1 MLITERRVH
10 LFYGAD
16 KECQSLRRQVP
27 LLQIQTDR
35 KKGSMRRVIII
46 CIMFLIL
53 LPVIQTKAKTKIPE
67 PTFEETVETMVREHK
82 IMLDRLIAA
91 WEHRQEEINLLA
103 EVIYHENWHTDKDH
117 LAAYYT
123 GAVVMNRVNSS
134 AWPNTVKEV
143 LYQRGQYSTTKLFY
157 TKEIPQECYDM
168 ARDILINGT
177 PDVPENVVFQ
187 SMNPKLGKKI
197 WKSLNGEYFA
207 YG

>member
-1 MLITERRVH
+1 MKR
-10 LFYGAD
+10 F
-16 KECQSLRRQVP
+16 
-27 LLQIQTDR
+27 
-35 KKGSMRRVIII
+35 III
-46 CIMFLIL
+46 CILMLLLLIL
-53 LPVIQTKAKTKIPE
+53 AVFLMPAAEGEAKEVPDDFGERIE
-67 PTFEETVETMVREHK
+67 NMIREHK
-82 IMLDRLIAA
+82 IMTQRLIKYM
-91 WEHRQEEINLLA
+91 EHQREEISLLA

-168 ARDILINGT
+168 ARDIYKNGT
-177 PDVPENVVFQ
+177 PDVPANVIFQ
-187 SMNPKLGKKI
+187 SMQPKLGRGY
-197 WKSLNGEYFA
+197 WKVINGEYFA